1 MKKIKLSI
9 LIIICF
15 ITTTCD
21 KEHITSTCSDS
32 YTKIQSMT
40 NITGLIGFDSTTSKY
55 FITKSIDGTYDSFYT
70 LYPCTISEKYQQVNL
85 KVIFSGDLYKSE
97 NLPEPQFPGQEI
109 YHIDV
114 KEMILA
120 PSR

>member
-1 MKKIKLSI
+1 MKKIKLTI
-9 LIIICF
+9 LFITCL

-32 YTKIQSMT
+32 YVKIQSMT
-40 NITGLIGFDSTTSKY
+40 NKSGLIGFDSAKNKY

-70 LYPCTISEKYQQVNL
+70 LYPCELSEEYQQVTL
-85 KVIFSGDLYKSE
+85 KIIFSGDLYTGE
-97 NLPEPQFPGQEI
+97 DLPEPQFPGQEI
-109 YHIDV
+109 YHIDIR
-114 KEMILA
+114 EMNIA